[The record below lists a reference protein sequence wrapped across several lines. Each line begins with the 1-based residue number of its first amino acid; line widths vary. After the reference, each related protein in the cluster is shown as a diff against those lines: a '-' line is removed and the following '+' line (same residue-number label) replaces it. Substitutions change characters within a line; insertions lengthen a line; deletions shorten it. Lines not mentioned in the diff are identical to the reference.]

1 LCPTAHACHCKSGAE
16 PV

>member
-1 LCPTAHACHCKSGAE
+1 LCPTAHAWHCKSGAE